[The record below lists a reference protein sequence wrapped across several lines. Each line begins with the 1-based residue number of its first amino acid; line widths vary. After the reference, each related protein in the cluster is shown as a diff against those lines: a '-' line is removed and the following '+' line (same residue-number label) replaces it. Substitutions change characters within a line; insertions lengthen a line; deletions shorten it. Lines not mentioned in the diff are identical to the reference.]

1 MIICLSKLNTS
12 SKKRKESVVFA
23 RDSKN
28 VNRPLHLKNY
38 VFLLYAPRNI
48 NIGPMQYERQDADV
62 VVSLPEN
69 SQGYFTSKFRT
80 DEIEK
85 THCNKQRPWIGI

>member
-12 SKKRKESVVFA
+12 SKKIKESVVFA
-23 RDSKN
+23 RDSKI
-28 VNRPLHLKNY
+28 VNRPLHLKNC

-48 NIGPMQYERQDADV
+48 KIGPKQYERQDADM

-85 THCNKQRPWIGI
+85 THCNKQRPWIGM

>member
-12 SKKRKESVVFA
+12 SMKKKESVVFA

-62 VVSLPEN
+62 LVS
-69 SQGYFTSKFRT
+69 
-80 DEIEK
+80 
-85 THCNKQRPWIGI
+85 